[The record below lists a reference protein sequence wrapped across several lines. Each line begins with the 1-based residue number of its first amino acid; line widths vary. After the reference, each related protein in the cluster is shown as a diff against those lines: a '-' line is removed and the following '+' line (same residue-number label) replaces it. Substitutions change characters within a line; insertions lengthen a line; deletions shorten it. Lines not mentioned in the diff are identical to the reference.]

1 MGDPNIQIAPIAI
14 GQAIR
19 AICGSL
25 SAIFF
30 LLIVMGSSSSDTLAS
45 EIDHGVLSQFEVP
58 AERVIS
64 LAPHLTELMFHIGAG
79 ESLVGVMASSD
90 FPPAALLL
98 PRVGSH
104 RLLDVEKIISL
115 RPDLVLGWKQGN
127 HEADLS
133 MIRRLGFN
141 VFESNPGTLEEIA
154 ALIRQLGLLM
164 DKAQIA
170 ESQARD
176 FERKIAELRRRY
188 AKKKPVR
195 VFYQVWDHPIY
206 TLNGTHVVSQLIEDC
221 GGVNVFSELPT
232 ISVVVSVEAVLNADP
247 DVIVGGLTE
256 TEDASP
262 VSRWSQWPAMTAVAA
277 QNLISINADHIARM
291 GPRIVLAMTELCEKM
306 DLART
311 RLQ

>member
-1 MGDPNIQIAPIAI
+1 MGDLNIHISPIVI
-14 GQAIR
+14 GQAIS
-19 AICGSL
+19 AVCGFL
-25 SAIFF
+25 STSFF
-30 LLIVMGSSSSDTLAS
+30 LLIVTGGSSSDSLAS

-64 LAPHLTELMFHIGAG
+64 LAPHLTEIMFHIGAG

-90 FPPAALLL
+90 FPAAAILL

-104 RLLDVEKIISL
+104 RLLDLEKIISL
-115 RPDLVLGWKQGN
+115 RPDLVLGWKEGN

-154 ALIRQLGLLM
+154 ALIRQLGILM
-164 DKAQIA
+164 GRTQIA

-176 FERKIAELRRRY
+176 FERKIAKLRGRY

-206 TLNGTHVVSQLIEDC
+206 TLNGRHVVSQLIEGC
-221 GGVNVFSELPT
+221 GGSNVFSELPT
-232 ISVVVSVEAVLNADP
+232 ISVVVSVEAVLNTNP
-247 DVIVGGLTE
+247 DVIVGSLTE
-256 TEDASP
+256 TEDSSP
-262 VSRWSQWPAMTAVAA
+262 VSMWSQWPAMTAVAS
-277 QNLISINADHIARM
+277 QNLISIDSDHIARM

-306 DLART
+306 DLARA